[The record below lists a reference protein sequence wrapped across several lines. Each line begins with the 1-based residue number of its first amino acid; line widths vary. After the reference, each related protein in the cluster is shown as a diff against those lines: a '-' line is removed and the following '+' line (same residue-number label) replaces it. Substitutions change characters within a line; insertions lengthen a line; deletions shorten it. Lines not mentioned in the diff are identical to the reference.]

1 MKRIVVIGLG
11 NFGSAV
17 AEALAGK
24 GHDVI
29 AVDHS
34 QEAVDRI
41 ASRVAR
47 AVVADGTNLSVL
59 AEVGCAKADAGVIS
73 TGDDITA
80 SILATLSLRD
90 LEVANIYVK
99 VISTPHARVIEKIGA
114 TETVFPERDSG
125 IRLAES
131 ISTTSILNYVALG
144 PGFSFQEMAVPEAWI
159 GRTLRDLDLRQSKR
173 VTIVALH
180 DFLRNEV
187 VTAPNPDAPLKES
200 DTLFVV
206 GSRNALEALGEIQ

>member
-1 MKRIVVIGLG
+1 MKRIAVIGLG

-17 AEALAGK
+17 ADALAQK

-29 AVDHS
+29 AVDQS
-34 QEAVDRI
+34 QDAVDRI
-41 ASRVAR
+41 SSRVAR
-47 AVVADGTNLSVL
+47 AVVGDGTDPAVL
-59 AEVGCAKADAGVIS
+59 AEVGCGKADAGVIS

-80 SILATLSLRD
+80 SMLAALALRD

-131 ISTTSILNYVALG
+131 ISSAAVLNYVALG
-144 PGFSFQEMAVPEAWI
+144 PGFSLQEMAVPEAWI
-159 GRTLRDLDLRQSKR
+159 GRTLRDLDLRQTRR
-173 VTIVALH
+173 VTVVALH
-180 DFLRNEV
+180 DFLRDEV
-187 VTAPNPDAPLKES
+187 VTVPNPDAPLKES

-206 GSRNALEALGEIQ
+206 GSIEALEALGEIR

>member
-1 MKRIVVIGLG
+1 MKRIAVIGLG

-17 AEALAGK
+17 ADALAQK

-29 AVDHS
+29 AVDQS

-41 ASRVAR
+41 SSRVAR
-47 AVVADGTNLSVL
+47 AVVGDGTDPAVL
-59 AEVGCAKADAGVIS
+59 AEVGCGKADAGVIS

-80 SILATLSLRD
+80 SMLAALALRD

-131 ISTTSILNYVALG
+131 ISSAAVLNYVALG
-144 PGFSFQEMAVPEAWI
+144 PGFSLQEMAVPEAWI
-159 GRTLRDLDLRQSKR
+159 GRTLRDLDLRQTRR
-173 VTIVALH
+173 VTVVALH
-180 DFLRNEV
+180 DFLRDEV
-187 VTAPNPDAPLKES
+187 VTVPNPDAPLKES

-206 GSRNALEALGEIQ
+206 GSIEALEALGEIR

>member
-29 AVDHS
+29 VVDHS

-47 AVVADGTNLSVL
+47 AVVADGTDPLVL

-80 SILATLSLRD
+80 SMLATLALRD

-206 GSRNALEALGEIQ
+206 GSRNDLEALGEIQ